1 MLCDFKNETE
11 LECAE
16 EIQKC
21 VSRQTAAVIHR
32 LANSVGVSCRAMNRC
47 TSVRMDTLT
56 NHNPNPCLNTLTKIL
71 AYLLHTARL
80 AMRLH
85 VLCRMV
91 VRSQKEGEN
100 IVIRL
105 HTPED
110 PLSTG
115 EELLLLHRPKRL
127 AQSTPASSLIGA
139 TPSTMMSARV
149 SAKSDLKIFFR
160 FVFIVFYLRFVFMH
174 YFLRQCRF
182 MPRLC
187 FMPLWQNSL
196 NHILALCQKNTIY
209 LV

>member
-1 MLCDFKNETE
+1 MLYDFKNETE

-71 AYLLHTARL
+71 TYLLHTARL

-127 AQSTPASSLIGA
+127 AQ
-139 TPSTMMSARV
+139 PSR
-149 SAKSDLKIFFR
+149 
-160 FVFIVFYLRFVFMH
+160 YGCLR
-174 YFLRQCRF
+174 
-182 MPRLC
+182 
-187 FMPLWQNSL
+187 N
-196 NHILALCQKNTIY
+196 
-209 LV
+209 LVRRI